1 MRFHENKQQREYLI
15 RSMKGENKLKSLT
28 NIHQIDE
35 VKQKAA
41 GMQLTLQKCLD
52 LALRE
57 ELSHTVE
64 FEYATL
70 KSA

>member
-1 MRFHENKQQREYLI
+1 
-15 RSMKGENKLKSLT
+15 MKGENKLKSLT